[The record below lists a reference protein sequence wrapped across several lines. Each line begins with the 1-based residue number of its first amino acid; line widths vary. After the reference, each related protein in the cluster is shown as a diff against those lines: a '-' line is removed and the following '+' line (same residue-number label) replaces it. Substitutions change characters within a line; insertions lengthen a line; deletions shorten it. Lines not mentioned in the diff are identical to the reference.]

1 MFFDVQV
8 FLTFVDDCRTKWG
21 ITCPIVPG
29 LMCINAYPGFIK
41 MSKFCKTRV
50 PVELAQQMEALKD
63 DENSGAAVKQFG
75 MEFGASVCQT
85 LLDHNNGNTVQVLHF
100 YTLNLEKVVYGI
112 LDILGYRNK
121 EDGSLLLANANE
133 MDASSQV
140 AVGSAW
146 ARVGDRVKSIYGE
159 AMVTEIRPNG
169 TTVVEMNKWIMAG
182 GQKPIAYLQK
192 DSFDKC

>member
-1 MFFDVQV
+1 MFFDVNV
-8 FLTFVDDCRTKWG
+8 FLTFVDDCRKWG
-21 ITCPIVPG
+21 IVCPIVPG
-29 LMCINAYPGFIK
+29 LMCINAYPGFSK

-50 PVELAQQMEALKD
+50 PLELAQQMEALKD
-63 DENSGAAVKQFG
+63 DVAGVKQFG

-85 LLDHNNGNTVQVLHF
+85 LLDHNVPVLHF

-112 LDILGYRNK
+112 LDLLGWRSK
-121 EDGSLLLANANE
+121 DGSLSSLLAHANE

-146 ARVGDRVKSIYGE
+146 TRVGDAVKSVYGE
-159 AMVTEIRPNG
+159 AIVTDIRPNG

-182 GQKPIAYLQK
+182 GQRPIAYLQK

>member
-1 MFFDVQV
+1 MFFDVNV
-8 FLTFVDDCRTKWG
+8 FLTFVDDCRKWG
-21 ITCPIVPG
+21 IGCPIVPG
-29 LMCINAYPGFIK
+29 LMCINAHAGFSK

-50 PVELAQQMEALKD
+50 PVELAQHMEALKD
-63 DENSGAAVKQFG
+63 DAAGVKQFG

-85 LLDHNNGNTVQVLHF
+85 LLDSSSSSINHVQVLHF

-112 LDILGYRNK
+112 LDLLGWNSNNK
-121 EDGSLLLANANE
+121 DGSSLLAHANE

-146 ARVGDRVKSIYGE
+146 TRVGDPVKSVYGE
-159 AMVTEIRPNG
+159 AIVTEIRPNG

-182 GQKPIAYLQK
+182 GQRPIAYLQK
-192 DSFDKC
+192 DSFDKF